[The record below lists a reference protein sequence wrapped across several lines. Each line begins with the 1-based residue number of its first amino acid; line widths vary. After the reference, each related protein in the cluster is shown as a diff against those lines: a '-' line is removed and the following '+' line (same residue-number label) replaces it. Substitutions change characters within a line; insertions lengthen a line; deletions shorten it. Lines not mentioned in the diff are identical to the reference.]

1 MNTNKIQLS
10 LRAASDPKI
19 LNHEQDEPTFVSV
32 FALHNITKKNGENTD
47 HTIPVTAK
55 FYKALAARAAV
66 EIKQGY
72 AFVVD
77 GKLSYYKNP
86 DTEKESYSII
96 VDQLDGIQA
105 PRSSKPQPQPEV
117 EELCHV

>member
-1 MNTNKIQLS
+1 MNKIQLS
-10 LRAASDPKI
+10 LRAATNPKI
-19 LNHEQDEPTFVSV
+19 HNHEQDEPTFVSV
-32 FALHNITKKNGENTD
+32 FALHNIIKKNGANTD

-55 FYKALAARAAV
+55 FYKALAVRAAK

-72 AFVVD
+72 AFVVE

-86 DTEKESYSII
+86 ETEKESYSII
-96 VDQLDGIQA
+96 VDQLDGIEA
-105 PRSSKPQPQPEV
+105 PRSSKPQPKPE